1 MAATRFHEMVGH
13 LRGMELDEHDND
25 LEVSFVQ
32 QFQSM
37 RQHGGVQKE
46 VSGKRPEGTYTL
58 HIRLL
63 RTFRQVVKPGELK
76 GNKLICARRT
86 IKVKRKA
93 SSDGLRRALLQAF
106 PHLTGSFFEIC
117 FLQNGALCAVNMAHD
132 MRTLKAILGPRAKI
146 FVRPQ
151 VVFSF
156 SRWLRLLV
164 NNMYLYHYRE
174 PHTLVMEDLLLRP
187 VWLRLLVNNMYLYH
201 YREPHTLV
209 MEDLLLRP
217 VWLRLLVNNM
227 YLYHYREPHTLVMED
242 LLLRPVLE
250 IKAGISNLRFIGL
263 LLHHTN
269 NSDISSNPAFSFFQQ
284 NLTSRPPRRQAAVAG
299 RLQVREWAGRVT
311 PLNSPSI
318 DLMTGTQDDSAEEG
332 SGIDN
337 GGQSQTAIRAEQ
349 DRAYNASL
357 FIDRMRVRRMRAH
370 DLPSEPAACSGFL
383 LTCRGGGQRRFLPT
397 DSAETLRNWIGSQDG
412 ATRYF
417 RISLHGAPEMP
428 PSWLMHDMSLRE
440 MGISVDAT
448 VDIQWNLNGPE
459 ADENT
464 GPEER
469 LETVIEKWQS
479 NTKITFTQDIK
490 VSRDP
495 PGELLRQALQIYKR
509 RAFDARKTPQ
519 VNMA

>member
-1 MAATRFHEMVGH
+1 LHTYLSDHRRGYVSRVLIGRSRQITHRLTVCGAKLDAVADDICSSDMAATRFHEMVGH

-46 VSGKRPEGTYTL
+46 VSGKRPEGTYAL

-151 VVFSF
+151 MAETSCQQYVPVPLPGTSHFGDG
-156 SRWLRLLV
+156 RLAASTSDPEG
-164 NNMYLYHYRE
+164 NAEEDIRDFE
-174 PHTLVMEDLLLRP
+174 PARINFRVQR
-187 VWLRLLVNNMYLYH
+187 R
-201 YREPHTLV
+201 
-209 MEDLLLRP
+209 
-217 VWLRLLVNNM
+217 
-227 YLYHYREPHTLVMED
+227 
-242 LLLRPVLE
+242 
-250 IKAGISNLRFIGL
+250 A
-263 LLHHTN
+263 
-269 NSDISSNPAFSFFQQ
+269 QQ

-318 DLMTGTQDDSAEEG
+318 DLMTGTQDDSAEE
-332 SGIDN
+332 
-337 GGQSQTAIRAEQ
+337 
-349 DRAYNASL
+349 
-357 FIDRMRVRRMRAH
+357 
-370 DLPSEPAACSGFL
+370 
-383 LTCRGGGQRRFLPT
+383 
-397 DSAETLRNWIGSQDG
+397 
-412 ATRYF
+412 
-417 RISLHGAPEMP
+417 
-428 PSWLMHDMSLRE
+428 
-440 MGISVDAT
+440 
-448 VDIQWNLNGPE
+448 
-459 ADENT
+459 
-464 GPEER
+464 
-469 LETVIEKWQS
+469 
-479 NTKITFTQDIK
+479 
-490 VSRDP
+490 
-495 PGELLRQALQIYKR
+495 
-509 RAFDARKTPQ
+509 
-519 VNMA
+519 